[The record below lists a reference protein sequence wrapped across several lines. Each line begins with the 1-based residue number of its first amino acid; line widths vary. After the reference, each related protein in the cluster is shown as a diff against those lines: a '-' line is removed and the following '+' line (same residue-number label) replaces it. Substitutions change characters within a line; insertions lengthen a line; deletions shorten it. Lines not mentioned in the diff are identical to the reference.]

1 MPTDAFFTYAA
12 ELLRRNPPH
21 ATDQPVLA
29 KLRRV
34 GLIPGRPFDFDKLD
48 HPVKQACGAACAKR
62 ANACRPPPASA

>member
-1 MPTDAFFTYAA
+1 MPTEAFFVRAA

-48 HPVKQACGAACAKR
+48 NPVKQL
-62 ANACRPPPASA
+62 SLIHI